1 MLAIIF
7 ALFSYLG
14 WGSGDIFGTYATR
27 KIGSFLASFWIYAF
41 GALLFSLYIPFALH
55 DLAHLTLGVLAIN
68 VLLGI
73 FLAVCFVAFNEA
85 LRIGNSSVVGT
96 IAGSFSGIIV
106 ILSLVFFKES
116 LSIAQVLAI
125 VIILIGIVLSSL
137 NLKEIKN
144 LKAIENRGTVL
155 AILVMLGWG
164 IGFTFIKIPIKQI
177 GWFWSSYILE
187 VVGFLFFLIFGI
199 NKFKKNKLPNLRAL
213 TQPLIATFLQNLG
226 GYSFTYGLS
235 IGAASIVAPIAGAYP
250 TLFVLL
256 SRFAFKDRLNKQQG
270 FGIIVTLVGI
280 VLLAFFSR

>member
-1 MLAIIF
+1 MIVI
-7 ALFSYLG
+7 LFSILSYIG
-14 WGSGDIFGTYATR
+14 WGSGDIFGTQATR

-41 GALLFSLYIPFALH
+41 GALLFSLYIPFALK
-55 DLAHLTLGVLAIN
+55 DLAHVTLGVLVLNI
-68 VLLGI
+68 LLGL

-96 IAGSFSGIIV
+96 IAGSFSGVIV

-116 LSIAQVLAI
+116 LSIAQILAI
-125 VIILIGIVLSSL
+125 LIILIGVVLSSL
-137 NLKEIKN
+137 NIKELKN
-144 LKAIENRGTVL
+144 LKALENRGTVL
-155 AILVMLGWG
+155 AVLVMLGWG

-187 VVGFLFFLIFGI
+187 VVGFLFFLVVGI
-199 NKFKKNKLPNLRAL
+199 SKFRKNKLPNLRAL
-213 TQPLIATFLQNLG
+213 AQPLIATFLQNLG
-226 GYSFTYGLS
+226 GYSFSYGLS

-256 SRFAFKDRLNKQQG
+256 SRFVFKDRLNKQQG
-270 FGIIVTLVGI
+270 FGIIVTLIGI